1 MKIIMHKYE
10 ISCGWDKSVMSHY
23 LFYFKLY
30 KGKILLAVIKN
41 SF

>member
-1 MKIIMHKYE
+1 MHRYA
-10 ISCGWDKSVMSHY
+10 ISCGWDKPVMNHY

-30 KGKILLAVIKN
+30 KSKTLSVVIKN